1 MVVVQEAVVL
11 ILQISPEVHFLLE
24 DLVEAVAEL
33 PHTEEEMETH
43 QHQHLRHKELMEVVD
58 IIVIHM

>member
-1 MVVVQEAVVL
+1 
-11 ILQISPEVHFLLE
+11 E

-43 QHQHLRHKELMEVVD
+43 QYQHLRHKELMEVVD